1 MEARA
6 VSPARR
12 WSRRLLP
19 VVVSAAALAF
29 LLRRIDPAGLLDSL
43 SWRVAAV
50 MLPAL
55 LVYGAVTLVLE
66 AVSVLRLLQP
76 VPPGFGA
83 WTAARIK
90 CASYLLAIVNYA
102 LGAAAL
108 TLLLR
113 RRGGTTLGE
122 AASVVLLISSTDLV
136 LVLALAA
143 AGTALLPEDVPVVS
157 TGLLTLT
164 GLGFFGGLALIRAPG
179 SLGPLERIRSLA
191 VFDALRR
198 LPLERLCELL
208 ALRSVFSLC
217 FLGVCASAFYAF
229 EIHPPFG
236 LLVAGIML
244 VAVVGALPIAVAG
257 LGTTQM
263 AVVVIFGSVAPE
275 ETLLAMSLVLSAGMI
290 GLRTLMG
297 FVFAREFTREA
308 LAETRSVPE

>member
-1 MEARA
+1 
-6 VSPARR
+6 VSPTRR
-12 WSRRLLP
+12 WLRRVLP
-19 VVVSAAALAF
+19 VVVSAAALGF
-29 LLRRIDPAGLLDSL
+29 LLRRIDPAGLLDAL

-55 LVYGAVTLVLE
+55 VVYGGVTLLLE
-66 AVSVLRLLQP
+66 ALSILRLVQP
-76 VPPGFGA
+76 AAGFGA

-90 CASYLLAIVNYA
+90 CASYLLAILNYA

-113 RRGGTTLGE
+113 RRGGTSLGE

-157 TGLLTLT
+157 TGLLALA

-179 SLGPLERIRSLA
+179 SLGPLETIRSLA

-198 LPLERLCELL
+198 LPLRRLCELL

-217 FLGVCASAFYAF
+217 FIGVCASAFYAF
-229 EIHPPFG
+229 GVHPPFG

-263 AVVVIFGSVAPE
+263 AVVVIYGRVAPE
-275 ETLLAMSLVLSAGMI
+275 ATLLAMSLVLSAGLI
-290 GLRTLMG
+290 ALRALMG
-297 FVFAREFTREA
+297 FLFAREFTREA
-308 LAETRSVPE
+308 LAETRSAPE

>member
-1 MEARA
+1 MKAT
-6 VSPARR
+6 RR
-12 WSRRLLP
+12 WLRRALP
-19 VVVSAAALAF
+19 VVVSAAALGF
-29 LLRRIDPAGLLDSL
+29 LLERIDPAGLLDAL

-55 LVYGAVTLVLE
+55 AAYGGLTLLLE
-66 AVSVLRLLQP
+66 AVSILRLVQP
-76 VPPGFGA
+76 APPGFGA

-108 TLLLR
+108 AVLLR

-157 TGLLTLT
+157 TGLLALA
-164 GLGFFGGLALIRAPG
+164 GLGFFGGLALVRAPG

-198 LPLERLCELL
+198 LPLRRLLELL
-208 ALRSVFSLC
+208 ALRALFSLC
-217 FLGVCASAFYAF
+217 FLGVCGSAFYAF
-229 EIHPPFG
+229 DVSPPFG
-236 LLVAGIML
+236 LLLAGIML

-263 AVVVIFGSVAPE
+263 AVVVIFARVAPE

-290 GLRTLMG
+290 SLRTLMG

-308 LAETRSVPE
+308 LAETRSAPE